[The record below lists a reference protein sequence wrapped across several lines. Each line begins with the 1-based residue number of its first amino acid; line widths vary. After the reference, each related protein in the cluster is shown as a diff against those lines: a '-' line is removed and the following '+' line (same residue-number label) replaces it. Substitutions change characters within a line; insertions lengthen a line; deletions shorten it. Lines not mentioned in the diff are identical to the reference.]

1 MLVLLFWL
9 DCMSHTQVAPEH
21 VRLERDGAGSYRV
34 TALASPSAAWLNGRQ
49 LEPRQPAT
57 INPGDELELGA
68 RGHADTTFRVK
79 MVHASVWR
87 QLGAGGGSMG
97 GPAGGNGAGN
107 GLHAGNGVSS
117 SPVGRASAVAE
128 PSLV

>member
-1 MLVLLFWL
+1 M
-9 DCMSHTQVAPEH
+9 
-21 VRLERDGAGSYRV
+21 RLERDGAGSYRV
-34 TALASPSAAWLNGRQ
+34 TALASPSAAWLNGRH

-68 RGHADTTFRVK
+68 RGHLDTTFRVK

-87 QLGAGGGSMG
+87 QLGAGAGGPTG

-107 GLHAGNGVSS
+107 GVHAGNGLSS
-117 SPVGRASAVAE
+117 GPVGRASAVAE

>member
-1 MLVLLFWL
+1 M
-9 DCMSHTQVAPEH
+9 
-21 VRLERDGAGSYRV
+21 RLERDGAGSYRV

-49 LEPRQPAT
+49 LEPRAPAT

-97 GPAGGNGAGN
+97 GPAGGNGV
-107 GLHAGNGVSS
+107 HAGNGVSS
-117 SPVGRASAVAE
+117 GPVGRASAVAE
-128 PSLV
+128 PSLA

>member
-1 MLVLLFWL
+1 M
-9 DCMSHTQVAPEH
+9 
-21 VRLERDGAGSYRV
+21 ERDGAGSYRI

-68 RGHADTTFRVK
+68 RGHPDTTFRVK

-87 QLGAGGGSMG
+87 QLGAGAGSGGPMA
-97 GPAGGNGAGN
+97 GPAGGNGAGKGSGN
-107 GLHAGNGVSS
+107 GVHAGNGVSS